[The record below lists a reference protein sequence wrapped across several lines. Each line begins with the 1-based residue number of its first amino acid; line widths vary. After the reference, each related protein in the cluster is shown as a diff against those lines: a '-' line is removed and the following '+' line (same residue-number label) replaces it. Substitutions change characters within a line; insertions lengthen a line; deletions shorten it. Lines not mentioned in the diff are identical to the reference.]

1 MKHRRKKITCWF
13 AVMLVLLMTVT
24 SISAYGQETTQT
36 ETNDSGNA
44 GKNVNTVQ
52 SSESELQKDTED
64 SSLKKASN
72 TKVSVNTNYYNKTMY
87 AGTQTYFTFSI
98 SSRGYVQPTIW
109 VSKSDAYSWEPS
121 YMFRI
126 VNSSNHDVYY
136 MDGTARTEQRYAV
149 INGKECLKIT
159 LGKTRL
165 PAGTYAMQ
173 ADCYK
178 WFDETVPINFNI
190 AYKNESSLSNV
201 ETEFND
207 TPKTANVISRN
218 KTYQGNGNYKDY
230 DYYKFTVPSARDT
243 TVTLRTKYECAKE
256 TGNNIV
262 ELLDDKGKVLI
273 ENFGTQWNWND
284 PMIDGNGVKWSIV
297 SATKRLSA
305 GTYYVRIRPE
315 FWCDHYGWG
324 TSQNYESTEDY
335 YLSVTD
341 DSAFTR
347 IAGKDRYA
355 TALQVADVLKGKI
368 GSSGKFQ
375 NIVVACG
382 ENYPD
387 ALAGSYLAKKKNAPV
402 LLVSTSASK
411 EDQIASYIRSN
422 ISSSGTVYILGGEGV
437 VSKRFYNKVAAF
449 QGSSQVKRL
458 GGVNRYDT
466 NDKILKEAGITSSDK
481 DLIVCTGN
489 GYADSLSASAL
500 GKPILLVDRNLTSTQ
515 RSYISNGNI
524 KNVYLVGGTGV
535 ISNATLNAIQN
546 CNYSTSVTRLSGNT
560 RYGTSAAVAKKF
572 FSGKS
577 GNVVVAYGG
586 NFPDGLAGGPL
597 AMATGNPLLL
607 GCNTNSAM
615 SPVVN
620 FTTSQGTSGGYVL
633 GGASLVNSSILNRM
647 LGR

>member
-1 MKHRRKKITCWF
+1 
-13 AVMLVLLMTVT
+13 
-24 SISAYGQETTQT
+24 
-36 ETNDSGNA
+36 
-44 GKNVNTVQ
+44 
-52 SSESELQKDTED
+52 
-64 SSLKKASN
+64 
-72 TKVSVNTNYYNKTMY
+72 
-87 AGTQTYFTFSI
+87 
-98 SSRGYVQPTIW
+98 
-109 VSKSDAYSWEPS
+109 
-121 YMFRI
+121 MFRI
-126 VNSSNHDVYY
+126 VNASNHNTYY
-136 MDGTARTEQRYAV
+136 MDGTARTEQRYAT
-149 INGKECLKIT
+149 INGKEYLKIT

-173 ADCYK
+173 ADSYK
-178 WFDETVPINFNI
+178 WFNEHVPINFNI
-190 AYKNESSLSNV
+190 AYKDESGLSNV

-207 TPKTANVISRN
+207 TLNTANIISRN
-218 KTYQGNGNYKDY
+218 KTYRGNGNYKDY
-230 DYYKFTVPSARDT
+230 DYYKFSVPSARDT
-243 TVTLRTKYECAKE
+243 TVSLKTKYECAHE
-256 TGNNIV
+256 TGNNTI
-262 ELLDDKGKVLI
+262 ELLDANGNVLI

-284 PMIDGNGVKWSIV
+284 PMVDGNGVKWSIV

-324 TSQNYESTEDY
+324 TSQAYESTEDY

-355 TALQVADVLKGKI
+355 TALQVADVLKSKI
-368 GSSGKFQ
+368 GIGGKFQ

-387 ALAGSYLAKKKNAPV
+387 ALAGSYLAKKKKAPV
-402 LLVSTSASK
+402 LLVSTSTAK

-422 ISSSGTVYILGGEGV
+422 ISSNGTVYVLGGEGV
-437 VSKRFYNKVAAF
+437 VSKRFYNKVAGF
-449 QGSSQVKRL
+449 QGSNRVKRL
-458 GGVNRYDT
+458 GGTNRYDT

-481 DLIVCTGN
+481 DLMVCTGN

-500 GKPILLVDRNLTSTQ
+500 GKPILLVDRNLTAVQ
-515 RSYISNGNI
+515 RKYISNSNI
-524 KNVYLVGGTGV
+524 KNIYLVGGTGV
-535 ISNATLNAIQN
+535 ISNTTMSAIQN
-546 CNYSTSVTRLSGNT
+546 YNKPITRLAGSN

-597 AMATGNPLLL
+597 AMATGSPLLL

-620 FTTSQGTSGGYVL
+620 FTISQGTSGGYVL
-633 GGASLVNSSILNRM
+633 GGSSLVNSSILNRM